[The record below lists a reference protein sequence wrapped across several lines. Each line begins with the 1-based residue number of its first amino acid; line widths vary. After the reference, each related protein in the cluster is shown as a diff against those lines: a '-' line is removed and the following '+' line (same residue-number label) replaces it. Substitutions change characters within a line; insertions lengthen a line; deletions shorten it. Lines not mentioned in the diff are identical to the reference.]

1 MATWFLLFCVF
12 AVKHDCVFGE
22 DLDLGEITYVS
33 DVHLSLSLTLRYSFC
48 FLWTELKDMKCNH
61 AAFEGT

>member
-1 MATWFLLFCVF
+1 MATWFLLFCVL

-33 DVHLSLSLTLRYSFC
+33 DVHLSLSHTLVLLIVLVDGAKRYEVQSCSF
-48 FLWTELKDMKCNH
+48 
-61 AAFEGT
+61 